1 MMELLVCLLA
11 ISVMG
16 YMVARLFYKY
26 LYLPSSPSQILNI
39 DKSEANRRD

>member
-1 MMELLVCLLA
+1 MIELLVCLLA

-16 YMVARLFYKY
+16 YFSARLFYRH
-26 LYLPSSPSQILNI
+26 LYLPSRPSQILNL